1 MSITDQGAVDTI
13 MKDID
18 AIIHI
23 AGLLVN
29 ALPSGS
35 GPRDTQRAASKLAAQ

>member
-29 ALPSGS
+29 ALPSERILPS
-35 GPRDTQRAASKLAAQ
+35 NVRNCPQS